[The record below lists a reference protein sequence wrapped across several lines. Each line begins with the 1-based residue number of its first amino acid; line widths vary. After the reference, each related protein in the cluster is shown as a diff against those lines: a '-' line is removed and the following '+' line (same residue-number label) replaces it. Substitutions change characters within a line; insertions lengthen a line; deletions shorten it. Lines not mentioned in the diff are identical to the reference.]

1 MTRDSIFWGFSMIGA
16 VALGLT
22 SHYELFPWIPEHWRN
37 VIEFVAFI
45 YGIIAG
51 KMATSPLP
59 GKADE
64 RS

>member
-59 GKADE
+59 GKTDE
-64 RS
+64 RP